1 MAASS
6 RYMMVNDIQR
16 ETSAVSRPERGAAIM
31 LSDRFTPLEGTK
43 LPMDMRGRRL
53 ARPPPRGTEFDRGT
67 GVTIHSR

>member
-16 ETSAVSRPERGAAIM
+16 ETSAVSRPERGGAIM

-43 LPMDMRGRRL
+43 LSMEERSPSGSASSKAPSSIGAQD
-53 ARPPPRGTEFDRGT
+53 
-67 GVTIHSR
+67 